1 MCDLKNVNTV
11 FRIVENESN
20 VSPSVTS
27 NTAGCS
33 QVCGTPH
40 VINRVNGIIIIISHR
55 QLKKRMPGENISTQ
69 VSTCIR
75 LVYSFGFQ
83 SSIHSKA
90 WIRQTM

>member
-1 MCDLKNVNTV
+1 MKPCTIFINGFAKCDLKNVITV

-40 VINRVNGIIIIISHR
+40 VINRVNGIIIIISH
-55 QLKKRMPGENISTQ
+55 
-69 VSTCIR
+69 
-75 LVYSFGFQ
+75 
-83 SSIHSKA
+83 
-90 WIRQTM
+90 